1 MIDLFKDDM
10 FIFKDYSFIFT
21 DDLIIFKEEL
31 FILKIFY
38 LFQFYRPR
46 NVSLV
51 HVPCSV
57 QRHCE

>member
-1 MIDLFKDDM
+1 MICLFLKMIHLYLQDD
-10 FIFKDYSFIFT
+10 